1 MYKAKESMNIGIE
14 SLDVSPQAQD
24 QSNKM
29 CTKEGRKLIL
39 NKFCKTFTKS
49 ISWELISKR

>member
-14 SLDVSPQAQD
+14 SLDVSHQSQD
-24 QSNKM
+24 QSNKVH
-29 CTKEGRKLIL
+29 TKEARKFIL

-49 ISWELISKR
+49 ISWELI